1 MRNEDILVHW
11 RTKAEPTTQYA
22 EQALLTYDFEPA
34 TRAFLL
40 QVGLP
45 LQAAPFLSF
54 SRYATPTRGG
64 FYPVQ
69 QQYDLAAFFA
79 RYIAIG
85 SDGAGNPIVIN
96 TQHQD
101 RIEWLDHEDG
111 FAPHFVNASVQAL
124 ASCLVVYDQFIEQVQ
139 QAGGKDA
146 YLDAQFSDS
155 QFAALR
161 DGLLAEDAQA
171 TEEGSFWQLELTELL
186 ANREHYRTQ

>member
-1 MRNEDILVHW
+1 MRNEDILAHW
-11 RTKAEPTTQYA
+11 RTQAEPTTQF
-22 EQALLTYDFEPA
+22 EEHTLLAYNFQPA
-34 TRAFLL
+34 TCAFLL

-54 SRYATPTRGG
+54 SRYDTPTRGG

-69 QQYDLAAFFA
+69 QQYDLAEFFA

-96 TQHQD
+96 TQRQD

-111 FAPHFVNASVQAL
+111 FAPHYVNVSVQAL
-124 ASCLVVYDQFIEQVQ
+124 AACLVVYDQFIEQVQ
-139 QAGGKDA
+139 QAGGEDA
-146 YLDAQFSDS
+146 YLDAQFTDS
-155 QFAALR
+155 QYAALR
-161 DGLLAEDAQA
+161 HGLLAEDAQA
-171 TEEGSFWQLELTELL
+171 TKEGGFWQLELTELL